1 MKNKEYI
8 TKIKKEYHKASKYS
22 DELYQNFTAK
32 LKKIHF
38 SRVIDFGNGGT

>member
-32 LKKIHF
+32 LKKIGSSYEF
-38 SRVIDFGNGGT
+38 VGRKLI